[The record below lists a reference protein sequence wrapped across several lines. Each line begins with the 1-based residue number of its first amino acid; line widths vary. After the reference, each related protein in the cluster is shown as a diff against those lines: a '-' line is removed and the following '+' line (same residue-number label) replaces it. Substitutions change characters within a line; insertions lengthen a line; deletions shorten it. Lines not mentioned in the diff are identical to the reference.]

1 MLNPDGV
8 ILGNFRTGVAGMD
21 LNRWFMNPD
30 TTFYPTVNALKELC
44 EKMTK
49 NFGDNLISF
58 LDFHGHSQKKN
69 VFMYGPDFPIYK
81 TNFYKCRIL
90 AKMLD

>member
-1 MLNPDGV
+1 M
-8 ILGNFRTGVAGMD
+8 R
-21 LNRWFMNPD
+21 
-30 TTFYPTVNALKELC
+30 
-44 EKMTK
+44 K
-49 NFGDNLISF
+49 NFGNNLISF

-69 VFMYGPDFPIYK
+69 VFMYGPEFPIYK